1 MPSEFLRLLVR
12 RFALLLGV
20 YLLLRVGFYTLNQHV
35 FREAAAGQVA
45 LAFWHGFR
53 FDVSALLL
61 LNVPWLLL
69 SLVPSRGRGWQRLV
83 RGVYLLLNGFGL
95 VLNLIDWEYFR
106 FIGRRTSNELST
118 IGADVQRQAGQLLL
132 SYWWLLLPFG
142 ALLAALW
149 YFYPLPTPTNK
160 AQAVGHKQQANN
172 EALLTTKGKLLANR
186 YKPIA
191 TVAGQLVVV
200 AALTVL
206 GIRGGLQLKPLRTG
220 AAFVQQPAVL
230 GHLALNSTF
239 TFLKSLG
246 YEAPERKNYFSST
259 QQLRAALAA
268 RPLPTRTAAPLP
280 GRNVVVLILES
291 FGSEYNG
298 VENPGRRGFTPF
310 FDSLATHGGLLL
322 PDHYANGRRSIEAL
336 PAVLAGLP
344 SLMDGSFI
352 TSDFQTDEL
361 HGLGGILARHGYQTS
376 LFHGA
381 QNGTMGFNT
390 FGGMAGMQQY
400 FGLDEYPGAASSPD
414 FDGHWGIFDEPYLQ
428 YFSQQLGRQRTPFF
442 STLFTLSS
450 HEPFGLPARYQGK
463 MPTGTLDIQPTIA
476 YADLALRQF
485 FTTARRQ
492 PWYDNTLFILL
503 ADHTSQSDAA
513 DYQNVLGEYKTPLLL
528 FAPGQ
533 QLPAVARPRI
543 TQQTDVPATVLDLL
557 GLPAENQLLPFGY
570 SVFDA
575 GTSGRALFLSGGSY
589 WLVHTDFVTE
599 LTADN
604 QVRLYPYRTH
614 QLPASPL
621 ARPNPAKLRQYGNE
635 LKACVQFYLN
645 GLAENR
651 LYFTRSQRQP

>member
-12 RFALLLGV
+12 RFALLLGA
-20 YLLLRVGFYTLNQHV
+20 YLLLRVGFYAFNQHV
-35 FREAAAGQVA
+35 FREAAAGQVV

-69 SLVPSRGRGWQRLV
+69 SLVPSRGRGWQQLV

-95 VLNLIDWEYFR
+95 ALNLIDWEYFR

-132 SYWWLLLPFG
+132 SYWWLLLPFA

-149 YFYPLPTPTNK
+149 YLYPMPGRELQAASHKRQAESGKPDTKNIKPT
-160 AQAVGHKQQANN
+160 ANSY
-172 EALLTTKGKLLANR
+172 KLMAKYSLQLAM
-186 YKPIA
+186 
-191 TVAGQLVVV
+191 V
-200 AALTVL
+200 AALVVL

-246 YEAPERKNYFSST
+246 YEAPERRNYFSSPA
-259 QQLRAALAA
+259 QLQAALAA
-268 RPLPTRTAAPLP
+268 RPLPQRAAAPLP

-298 VENPGRRGFTPF
+298 VENPGRRSYTPF

-344 SLMDGSFI
+344 SLMEGSFI

-400 FGLDEYPGAASSPD
+400 FGLDEYPGAAGSPD

-428 YFSQQLGRQRTPFF
+428 YFSQQLSRQRAPFF
-442 STLFTLSS
+442 STLFTLSA
-450 HEPFGLPARYQGK
+450 HEPFGLPARYRGK
-463 MPTGTLDIQPTIA
+463 LPAGTLAIQPTIA

-485 FTTARRQ
+485 FAAARRQ
-492 PWYDNTLFILL
+492 PWYDNTLFLLL

-533 QLPAVARPRI
+533 QLPAVALPRI

-557 GLPAENQLLPFGY
+557 GLPVEGQLLPFGY
-570 SVFDA
+570 SVFDT

-614 QLPASPL
+614 LLPAAPL
-621 ARPNPAKLRQYGNE
+621 ARPNPAKLLQYGNE

-651 LYFTRSQRQP
+651 LYPTRPDQHP